1 MKKAITILFLAIM
14 LWMLLNMIANALVTI
29 ILRVDKV
36 IKRCFK
42 EWRYNV

>member
-42 EWRYNV
+42 EWRCNT